1 MSEFMQVD
9 ADEFKSIANPDDGR
23 SDPNKRFP
31 RKEYV
36 GVSSVNNI
44 ARGTRVSNVY
54 IGGSIPGLD
63 LELNDEPST
72 QYPENQVKETASGHI
87 IEYDDTNGRE
97 RVMIRHRTGS
107 GVEMRADGTVILSS
121 TNNTLRIVAANEK
134 VIVEGDG
141 EVVYNGNL
149 KMRVAGDFDLEVG
162 GDFNVNV
169 TGNKEERIK
178 SSLIESVSKNKTMS
192 VGENKAETV
201 IGFDTLTV
209 LKDKDIMVKGN
220 FETNVQGIIEL
231 DAGGILTMTSESK
244 LIASSPD
251 TSISADNLSV
261 VGDVGTIGGE
271 EIVMYAKTAHIPRVN
286 STSIHASQ
294 GVIADVGMTAPTFNG
309 NLSGNANTAGK
320 AATAAVGPAAGS
332 AQSSVT
338 FSEATNKTT
347 EQPNTA
353 LLNSILR
360 TSPVFGIR
368 QVEID
373 TFEDLKHSVDRSRSY
388 GGISKEDL
396 TTKSARSKL
405 RDPNNIA
412 NETFMG
418 EILSD
423 GTVSKDTTNIIP
435 PNFGRV
441 VNANDKSQR
450 GTEAIGP
457 SNPKAKVFQS
467 GT

>member
-9 ADEFKSIANPDDGR
+9 ADEFKDLANPDDGR

-31 RKEYV
+31 KKEYV

-44 ARGTRVSNVY
+44 ARGARTSNVY
-54 IGGSIPGLD
+54 IGGSVPGLD

-107 GVEMRADGTVILSS
+107 GVEMRADGTVIISS

-141 EVVYNGNL
+141 EVVYNGSL

-178 SSLIESVSKNKTMS
+178 SSLIESVSKNKTTTI
-192 VGENKAETV
+192 GENKAETIV
-201 IGFDTLTV
+201 GEDTLTS
-209 LKDKDIMVKGN
+209 LGNKTQIIKGN
-220 FETNVQGIIEL
+220 YENVCQGLVEI
-231 DAGGILTMTSESK
+231 DAGGNLVMTSEKKS
-244 LIASSPD
+244 IMTSPD
-251 TSISADNLSV
+251 VNISARNLSV
-261 VGDVGTIGGE
+261 IGDSGTVGGE
-271 EIVMYAKTAHIPRVN
+271 
-286 STSIHASQ
+286 SITQYFNNIFARSATFTE
-294 GVIADVGMTAPTFNG
+294 GVTAPTFHG
-309 NLSGNANTAGK
+309 DLDGTAKEALDANK
-320 AATAAVGPAAGS
+320 AATASVGPASPGGYT
-332 AQSSVT
+332 VT
-338 FSEATNKTT
+338 DTATNTIETSK
-347 EQPNTA
+347 PNTA
-353 LLNSILR
+353 ILTSVI
-360 TSPVFGIR
+360 TSPEYGIR
-368 QVEID
+368 QVEVD
-373 TFEDLKHSVDRSRSY
+373 TFNDLKFSVDRSRNY
-388 GGISKEDL
+388 GGITKENL

-412 NETFMG
+412 NETLMG

-423 GTVSKDTTNIIP
+423 GTVSKDTTNVIP
-435 PNFGRV
+435 PKFGRV

-450 GTEAIGP
+450 GTEPIGP